1 MQKIIMLSGL
11 PASGKSTWAKEYC
24 KNNPNFIRLN
34 KDDIREEYGNP
45 EFSREF
51 ENKVLQTQRGRGL
64 KALADGFSIIIDDT
78 NFAEKHRTYWEGVA
92 NNSKNQIEFEFK
104 YFDVPVDTCI
114 DRDKHREKSVGEGV
128 IRDMYKNYVKH
139 KLTKTDTRYIAQQD
153 KKLPKCIIVDI
164 DGTTS
169 LINGR
174 SPYDD
179 SKIYTDK
186 PNQYVIDIIKRF
198 KSFYDFETME
208 SDGEISN
215 KIIFMSGRMDKCRE
229 QTEKWLKDN
238 NVYYDFL
245 YMRKTDDF
253 RQDSIVK
260 KELFEEHVKDKYYVE
275 AWFDDRDQVV
285 KMIREEL
292 GLLCLQVYYG
302 NF

>member
-1 MQKIIMLSGL
+1 MLSGL
-11 PASGKSTWAKEYC
+11 PASGKSTWAKQYC
-24 KNNPNFIRLN
+24 KDNSNFIRLN
-34 KDDIREEYGNP
+34 KDDIREELGNQG
-45 EFSREF
+45 FSREF
-51 ENKVLQTQRGRGL
+51 ENKVLQIQRGRGL
-64 KALADGFSIIIDDT
+64 QYLEDGFSIIIDDT

-104 YFDVPVDTCI
+104 YFDVPVDTCV
-114 DRDKHREKSVGEGV
+114 DRDKHREKSIGEGV

-139 KLTKTDTRYIAQQD
+139 KLTKTDARYIAQQD
-153 KKLPKCIIVDI
+153 KKLPKCIICDI
-164 DGTTS
+164 DGTLA

-179 SKIYTDK
+179 SKIHTDK
-186 PNQYVIDIIKRF
+186 PNTHVINIVNDYFEARF
-198 KSFYDFETME
+198 DTFRGQNSKV
-208 SDGEISN
+208 IL
-215 KIIFMSGRMDKCRE
+215 MSGRMDKCRE

-238 NVYYDFL
+238 HVNYDFL

-260 KELFEEHVKDKYYVE
+260 KELFDQYIKDKYFVE
-275 AWFDDRDQVV
+275 YWLDDRDQVV
-285 KMIREEL
+285 KMVREEL